1 MKQSIVRANIFV
13 PLAWLFL
20 AGALYADPVYQCGT
34 TNTGNEDASAVT
46 CSETHSGSGTPS
58 FSWTAD
64 STAGPG
70 DVGVAATGFAQI
82 NPITGPGNFG
92 TGASATAMIV
102 FSDLVISGPGGT
114 TDVLAAMNFFTH
126 LDEVSASLDSAL
138 SGSAKIGSSASAD
151 WGVTFDDGN
160 GNVFTSEEY
169 SQLNLS
175 SNAGVIT
182 NTSSTYG
189 DFSGPTDSASLLAG
203 TVLTTPQFSLPVGQA
218 ITVTL
223 FAGVSAGSGWILCS
237 VDCNGGST
245 GVDFT
250 ALDTFGL
257 PLSGLVFDL
266 PEGYTVNSVD
276 GLIADN
282 HFVGGTSTVPE
293 PGTIPTLLL
302 SFAAIWL
309 WRFRPRFKR
318 CSERRNVD

>member
-1 MKQSIVRANIFV
+1 MKQSIIRACIFL
-13 PLAWLFL
+13 PLAWLAV
-20 AGALYADPVYQCGT
+20 AGAVHADPVYQCGT
-34 TNTGNEDASAVT
+34 TNTGNQDATAVS
-46 CSETHSGSGTPS
+46 CSESHSGSGTPS

-102 FSDLVISGPGGT
+102 FSDLVISGPGGAP
-114 TDVLAAMNFFTH
+114 DVLAAMNFFTH
-126 LDEVSASLDSAL
+126 LDEVSASLDSVL

-160 GNVFTSEEY
+160 GNVFTAEEF

-175 SNAGVIT
+175 SNAGVVT

-189 DFSGPTDSASLLAG
+189 DFSGFTDSASLLAG
-203 TVLTTPQFSLPVGQA
+203 TILTTPEFSLPVGQP

-245 GVDFT
+245 SVDFT

-257 PLSGLVFDL
+257 PLSGLLFDL
-266 PEGYTVNSVD
+266 PDGYTVNSID
-276 GLIADN
+276 GLIEDN
-282 HFVGGTSTVPE
+282 HFVGGTSAVPE
-293 PGTIPTLLL
+293 PSNLPVLLL
-302 SFAAIWL
+302 SFAAVCFWG
-309 WRFRPRFKR
+309 FR
-318 CSERRNVD
+318 RRPKAL

>member
-13 PLAWLFL
+13 PLAWLAL
-20 AGALYADPVYQCGT
+20 AGGVRADPVYQCGT

-46 CSETHSGSGTPS
+46 CSEMHSGSGSPS

-82 NPITGPGNFG
+82 NPITGPAYFG

-102 FSDLVISGPGGT
+102 FSDLVISGPGGA

-126 LDEVSASLDSAL
+126 LDEESASLDSAL
-138 SGSAKIGSSASAD
+138 SGSANIGSSAEAD
-151 WGVTFDDGN
+151 WGVTFDDGT
-160 GNVFTSEEY
+160 GGGYTATEF
-169 SQLNLS
+169 SQLKLS

-189 DFSGPTDSASLLAG
+189 DFSGSTDSASLLAG
-203 TVLTTPQFSLPVGQA
+203 TVLSTPEFSLPVGQP

-223 FAGVSAGSGWILCS
+223 FAGLAAGSGWTSCS
-237 VDCNGGST
+237 LDCNGGST
-245 GVDFT
+245 SVDFG

-257 PLSGLVFDL
+257 PSSGLVFDL

-276 GLIADN
+276 GLIVDN

-293 PGTIPTLLL
+293 PSTFPILLVSL
-302 SFAAIWL
+302 AAIWL
-309 WRFRPRFKR
+309 RRFRPKL
-318 CSERRNVD
+318 S